1 PMPTIPAE
9 VAPAGPPVAAV
20 RVVKNTYHGVAVA
33 DPYQWLEADTPE
45 VKAWSDGQ
53 DAYARRIV
61 EQLPDVATVRAELA
75 KILDAPIATCGDF
88 KAAATH
94 LFARRKRPGRQQ
106 AELVA
111 LADPEHAANATLI
124 FDPITEDH
132 PARAVDWYVPSPDG
146 TKLAIAASDKGS
158 ENADL

>member
-1 PMPTIPAE
+1 RAEIGERAARQAAKLREEVVARNHAPIVTRLRYSFAMKRLALVLLAACSGSPAHVDPAPAPPPTPAPAPMPTIPAE

-61 EQLPDVATVRAELA
+61 EQLPDVATFRAELA
-75 KILDAPIATCGDF
+75 KILDAP
-88 KAAATH
+88 
-94 LFARRKRPGRQQ
+94 
-106 AELVA
+106 
-111 LADPEHAANATLI
+111 
-124 FDPITEDH
+124 
-132 PARAVDWYVPSPDG
+132 
-146 TKLAIAASDKGS
+146 
-158 ENADL
+158 